1 MRIILALRAETRV
14 KFQLAS
20 TFWFAVLR
28 RRIPT
33 SDFRLSPTWWY

>member
-1 MRIILALRAETRV
+1 MRIILALRAATRV

-20 TFWFAVLR
+20 TLWPVAIWQRVS
-28 RRIPT
+28 T